1 MRQFTFKRTVLH
13 YFNIREA
20 GQETILATLPLEAMK
35 NLINGFTGTASI
47 GCFEADI
54 KELRGLL
61 R

>member
-1 MRQFTFKRTVLH
+1 MKQFTFKRTVLH

-35 NLINGFTGTASI
+35 KLVDGFTGSSI

-54 KELRGLL
+54 NDFRGVLR
-61 R
+61 

>member
-1 MRQFTFKRTVLH
+1 MKQFTFKRTVVGFYNL
-13 YFNIREA
+13 REA
-20 GQETILATLPLEAMK
+20 GKEEIIATLPLEAMK

-54 KELRGLL
+54 RDLRGDL